1 MLFERLLVHD
11 DRARAGAALNMAI
24 DEALFE
30 HATIPILRFYGW
42 RSPALSFGYFGKF
55 ADVATEMGRRDVVRR
70 WTGGGIVPHGEDLTY
85 SLVTP
90 AVDPASSLGPTTIYA
105 ALHRAICDALREEGS
120 KAELAARASP
130 KISEAC
136 FANPVRDDVMLSGR
150 KVAGA
155 AQRRT
160 RAGFLHQGS
169 IQIPDLP
176 AILPRRALPRGW
188 PSKLSG
194 RRFRR
199 QSMNVPL
206 NWSPKNMEP
215 KNGCAAG
222 DFIPGAHAT
231 RVLRLATRRTIL

>member
-11 DRARAGAALNMAI
+11 DGARAGAALNMAI
-24 DEALFE
+24 DEALLE
-30 HATIPILRFYGW
+30 HAIVPILRFYGW
-42 RSPALSFGYFGKF
+42 RRPALSFGYFGKF
-55 ADVATEMGRRDVVRR
+55 ADVAMEMERRDVVRR

-90 AVDPASSLGPTTIYA
+90 AVDPASSHGPTAIYA
-105 ALHRAICDALREEGS
+105 ALHGAIRDALRKEGN

-150 KVAGA
+150 KIAGA

-176 AILPRRALPRGW
+176 VSFRA
-188 PSKLSG
+188 
-194 RRFRR
+194 RFA
-199 QSMNVPL
+199 S
-206 NWSPKNMEP
+206 
-215 KNGCAAG
+215 
-222 DFIPGAHAT
+222 
-231 RVLRLATRRTIL
+231 RLAEQIEWVEIPPPINERAAQLVTEKYGTAEWLRRW